1 MKTVRLKDGREMTI
15 RPAEESDAEAMI
27 DYLNHVGGES
37 DFLTFGENGCRF
49 DLEQEKQFIRDVRG
63 QPNSAFF
70 VGWIGSELA
79 CSANLMAESK
89 ERLAHNCELGISV
102 RKKYWHFGA
111 ASALLTELIGFAE
124 ANQTLKTIH
133 LDVYANNERA
143 IRLYER
149 FGFRQAGR
157 LKNYFQV
164 GGSYYDD
171 VIMDLYL

>member
-1 MKTVRLKDGREMTI
+1 MKRVLLKDGRELLI

-27 DYLNHVGGES
+27 DYLNHIGGES
-37 DFLTFGENGCRF
+37 DFLTFGKNGCRF
-49 DLEQEKQFIRDVRG
+49 TLEQEKQFIRDVRG
-63 QPNSAFF
+63 RPNSAFF
-70 VGWIGSELA
+70 VGWAGGELA

-102 RKKYWHFGA
+102 RKQYWHLGA
-111 ASALLTELIGFAE
+111 ASALLTELIAFAQ
-124 ANQTLKTIH
+124 ANKTLKTIR

-143 IRLYER
+143 IRLYEK

-157 LKNYFQV
+157 LKDYFQV
-164 GGSYYDD
+164 DGSYYDD